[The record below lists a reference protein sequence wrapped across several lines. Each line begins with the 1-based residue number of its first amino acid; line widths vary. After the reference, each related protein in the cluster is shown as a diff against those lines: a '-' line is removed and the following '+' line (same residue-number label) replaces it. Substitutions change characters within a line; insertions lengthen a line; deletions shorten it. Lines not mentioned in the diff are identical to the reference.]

1 MKNDIT
7 YEYRVFTNRL
17 IDVEPMEVGIC
28 TSKVVKELEFKDKVD
43 GRFFHTTD
51 KDEWFFCWNGELQ
64 KLNLKGNADVNDALD
79 KAEQLIDKANTAA
92 ESAKEAAADATA
104 AADAATAAVESIDNK
119 ADKSAV
125 EALTKRVDAIVVPSI
140 DNLATKESVETLEQ
154 KVDAIVVPSTDHLA
168 TKKSVEDLTKRVDAI
183 VIPSDYYT
191 KTEIDNLIGVAVDKT
206 NTILND

>member
-7 YEYRVFTNRL
+7 YEYRVFTNRFV
-17 IDVEPMEVGIC
+17 DVESMEVGIC
-28 TSKVVKELEFKDKVD
+28 TSKFVKELKLKDKVD

-64 KLNLKGNADVNDALD
+64 KLNLKGDADVNDALD

-104 AADAATAAVESIDNK
+104 AADAATAAIESIDNK
-119 ADKSAV
+119 ADKSDV
-125 EALTKRVDAIVVPSI
+125 EALTKR
-140 DNLATKESVETLEQ
+140 
-154 KVDAIVVPSTDHLA
+154 VDAIVVPSTDHLA

-191 KTEIDNLIGVAVDKT
+191 KTEIDNLIGFAVDKT